1 MQIMQPLESGSP
13 APAFRQIKPED
24 RARLSGPGLRTFRN
38 IAERWGL
45 NEADRIAALGYPGR
59 STYHSWMKKA
69 VGGEKV
75 SLPFDTLLRIS
86 AILGIH
92 KGLSILFHEETQA
105 LQWLTSVHLGTDFAG
120 RSPLSLIV
128 ENGQD
133 GMMIVRRYIDAWRGG
148 SMGHSAPEGSF
159 EPVTEDDVV
168 FV

>member
-1 MQIMQPLESGSP
+1 M
-13 APAFRQIKPED
+13 
-24 RARLSGPGLRTFRN
+24 SGPGLRTFCN

-45 NEADRIAALGYPGR
+45 SEADRIAALGYPGR
-59 STYHSWMKKA
+59 STYHSWMRKA
-69 VGGEKV
+69 AGREKIT
-75 SLPFDTLLRIS
+75 LPFDTLVRIS

-92 KGLSILFHEETQA
+92 KDLSILFHEEYQA
-105 LQWLTSVHLGTDFAG
+105 LQWLTSSHCGTDFAG

-148 SMGHSAPEGSF
+148 FMGHGAPTRSF
-159 EPVTEDDVV
+159 EPVTEEDVI